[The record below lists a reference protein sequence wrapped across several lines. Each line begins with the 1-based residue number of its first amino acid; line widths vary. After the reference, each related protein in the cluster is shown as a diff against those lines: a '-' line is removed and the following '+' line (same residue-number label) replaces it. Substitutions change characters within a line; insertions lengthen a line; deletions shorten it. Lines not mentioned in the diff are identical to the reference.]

1 MESIGE
7 LDEDLL
13 DKVEDLMFVF
23 DNLADV
29 DDRSIQSL
37 LHEVSSD
44 VLVLALKRADDVIK
58 IKSLEIC
65 LSVHQSSCRMT

>member
-1 MESIGE
+1 MESIRE

>member
-7 LDEDLL
+7 LDEGLL